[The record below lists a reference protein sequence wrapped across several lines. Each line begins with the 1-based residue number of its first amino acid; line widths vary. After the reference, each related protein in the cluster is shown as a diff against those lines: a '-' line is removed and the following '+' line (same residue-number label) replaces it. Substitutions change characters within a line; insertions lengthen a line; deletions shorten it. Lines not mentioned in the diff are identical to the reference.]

1 MPNAFSRFLKLVRR
15 GLTNSGGSLANP
27 PNWLIDLFGGSTKAN
42 TNVNTQTSMGV
53 AAFFNGVQLIAS
65 GLASLPL
72 GVFERMSDG
81 SRREAFDHPLYYIL
95 HDQPN
100 PYMTSMSF
108 YEAIIFYTIIKGNGY
123 ATIQR
128 TQGFDVESVTLK
140 LPGTVTPYIHD
151 GELFYMV
158 KNEITKEIEPMLSR
172 DILHIKGL
180 GYNGITGKSVLE
192 IARETLAG
200 AIAVNNFG
208 NEYFGNGGHPG
219 YAVEMPGKL
228 DPIKWK
234 HIKDTWREKVKNH
247 DIAPLDGGMKLHRLG
262 IPNNDAQFL
271 ESKKF
276 NIEEVARILNIPASK
291 LKHADKPSYNNV
303 EQENINFVVDCL
315 RPWAKRIEGEL
326 KRKLFRESELG
337 RFTVKFNLDGLLRGD
352 VKTRAE
358 YYQKLFYVGALSPND
373 IRRFENMN
381 PREDGDEYF
390 IPTNMATTQ
399 MLIDQNQN

>member
-1 MPNAFSRFLKLVRR
+1 MPNIFSRFFKFVSR
-15 GLTNSGGSLANP
+15 GATTPGGSLSTP
-27 PNWLIDLFGGSTKAN
+27 PGWLIDLFGGSAKAN
-42 TNVNTQTSMGV
+42 VKVNTQTSMGI

-65 GLASLPL
+65 GLASLPM

-81 SRREAFDHPLYYIL
+81 SRREAFDHPLYYKL

-100 PYMTSMSF
+100 PYMTAMSF
-108 YEAIIFYTIIKGNGY
+108 YETIIFFTITRGNGY
-123 ATIQR
+123 GTIQR
-128 TQGFDVESVTLK
+128 TEGFDVESITLK
-140 LPGTVTPYIHD
+140 LPGTVTPYVHE

-158 KNEITKEIEPMLSR
+158 RNEVTKEIEPMLPR

-192 IARETLAG
+192 FAREPLAG
-200 AIAVNNFG
+200 SIAVNNFG

-219 YAVEMPGKL
+219 YAIEMAGKL
-228 DPIKWK
+228 DPVKWDRIKK
-234 HIKDTWREKVKNH
+234 TWHEKVKNH
-247 DIAPLDGGMKLHRLG
+247 DIAPLDEGMKLHRLG
-262 IPNNDAQFL
+262 MPNNDAQFL
-271 ESKKF
+271 ETKKF

-315 RPWAKRIEGEL
+315 RPWAKRIEGEI

-352 VKTRAE
+352 VKARAE
-358 YYQKLFYVGALSPND
+358 YYNKMFFVGALSPND
-373 IRRFENMN
+373 IRRLENMN
-381 PREDGDEYF
+381 PRKDGDEYF
-390 IPTNMATTQ
+390 IPTNMATVQ
-399 MLIDQNQN
+399 MLEQNQN